1 MSCRQ
6 AFDNAFYCQSLGG
19 QFNNVYRYGQLKD
32 CSTHWSEFWFC
43 MRTKNKS
50 EESKAELIQEWY
62 RKKEDKYRTGP
73 SSEDVWTE
81 RKERLERA
89 FDMDP
94 DEAGFLEDRKGREG
108 S

>member
-19 QFNNVYRYGQLKD
+19 QFNNVYRYGELKD
-32 CSTHWSEFWFC
+32 CKTHWAEFWFC

-50 EESKAELIQEWY
+50 EESKAELIEDWY

-81 RKERLERA
+81 RKVRLERA

-94 DEAGFLEDRKGREG
+94 DVEIFEDRNKRG
-108 S
+108 SV

>member
-1 MSCRQ
+1 
-6 AFDNAFYCQSLGG
+6 
-19 QFNNVYRYGQLKD
+19 
-32 CSTHWSEFWFC
+32 

-62 RKKEDKYRTGP
+62 KKKEDKYRTGP

-81 RKERLERA
+81 RKVRLERA

-94 DEAGFLEDRKGREG
+94 DEAGFLEDRSKRQKE
-108 S
+108 